1 MRRLCTAAILTALTL
16 AGSSAAIAQEAELR
30 VLAAGS
36 VAAAFK
42 ILLIDFARET
52 GNKVE
57 VSFGPV
63 SPLQARLKKGENADV
78 IVLSATA
85 MEELEQAGSLA
96 TGSPA
101 ELGRGTAGIAVR
113 AGAPSP
119 DIATPEKVKQ
129 ALLAARSIA
138 YPNPEGGGTAGVWFV
153 NLMERLGIGDAVKKK
168 AQRMNRGFE
177 IAGAVGDGTAELG
190 VTFISELL
198 PNKDLKVVGPF
209 PELIGLVVPYVAG
222 VSSASRQIRAARS
235 LVTYL
240 TRPASRAIFKATGL

>member
-16 AGSSAAIAQEAELR
+16 AGGSVAIAEEAELH

-63 SPLQARLKKGENADV
+63 GALQARLKKGESPDV
-78 IVLSATA
+78 IVLTAAA
-85 MEELEQAGSLA
+85 MEEMEKAGSLA
-96 TGSPA
+96 AGSRA

-113 AGAPSP
+113 SGAPSP

-129 ALLAARSIA
+129 AFVAARSLA
-138 YPNPEGGGTAGVWFV
+138 YPNPAGGGTAGVWFV
-153 NLMERLGIGDAVKKK
+153 NLMERLGIADEVKKK
-168 AQRMNRGFE
+168 AQPMNRGFE
-177 IAGAVGDGTAELG
+177 IAGAVGDGTAEIG

-198 PNKDLKVVGPF
+198 PNKELKVVGPF
-209 PELIGLVVPYVAG
+209 PESIGLIVPYVAG
-222 VSSASRQIRAARS
+222 VSSASRQSRASRALIS
-235 LVTYL
+235 YL
-240 TRPASRAIFKATGL
+240 TRPSSRAIFKATGL